1 MYEIRT
7 KDLSQTKG
15 VFFGNGKHSINFN
28 LFEEVSKNNYS
39 IIKKVEED
47 LTVIMKQAVKS
58 DIFIIDSFFNILNDE
73 GGSNFHTHLS
83 KFDRI
88 NKLAKQKYSLTYY
101 LAIGDQNCSKP
112 GILKLKNPDK
122 EILPS
127 KGMIM
132 IFPADRSH
140 SAIYNG
146 KEDRIMIG
154 VNFYSLI

>member
-1 MYEIRT
+1 M
-7 KDLSQTKG
+7 L
-15 VFFGNGKHSINFN
+15 V
-28 LFEEVSKNNYS
+28 
-39 IIKKVEED
+39 
-47 LTVIMKQAVKS
+47 
-58 DIFIIDSFFNILNDE
+58 
-73 GGSNFHTHLS
+73 
-83 KFDRI
+83 
-88 NKLAKQKYSLTYY
+88 NKLTKQKYSLTYY

-122 EILPS
+122 GILPS